1 MDRIDQ
7 ILTHT
12 IAGPFYRRNAGLFLF
27 LFFLLFGIQPSFY
40 DAVRFHYAVIQSILS
55 SRDFFVVV
63 LGIWLVYVIKAL
75 LFVRGCL
82 ATGAYDYLF
91 LLNTLPSLQRF
102 LYLLRLSARLLAP
115 AGIYALLVWGI
126 SVKEGRIA
134 AGFVFMGL
142 TALLCLF
149 ATAVVSRFI
158 HRAKDLQQ
166 VVHYRL
172 LPFPIPPTLTGF
184 VLPFMLQKQFPALL
198 LIKLVSFSSLYFFV
212 QLETAVFE
220 DRMLWLLFLTLLTG
234 HSFIIYRNF
243 RFMETEL
250 SFYRNLPVR
259 SLATLASLL
268 AVYVII
274 LLPEAWALRGL
285 WVYQHHVGDYVW
297 MILTGPLF
305 LLLIHVLLYTENMGM
320 KELLQLLFGVWI
332 VFVLFSLSKH
342 HWLLPAIG
350 LFFSVLLFRLSY
362 RGYETDSTVKD
373 PG

>member
-40 DAVRFHYAVIQSILS
+40 DALRFHYAVIQSILS
-55 SRDFFVVV
+55 SWDFFLLV

-91 LLNTLPSLQRF
+91 LLNALPPGQRF

-134 AGFVFMGL
+134 AGCVFMG
-142 TALLCLF
+142 AIVLLCLF

-158 HRAKDLQQ
+158 HQAKDLQQ
-166 VVHYRL
+166 VIHYRL
-172 LPFPIPPTLTGF
+172 LPFPMPPTLTGF
-184 VLPFMLQKQFPALL
+184 VLRFMVQKQFPALL

-220 DRMLWLLFLTLLTG
+220 DRMLWLLFLTSLTG
-234 HSFIIYRNF
+234 HSFIIFRNF

-250 SFYRNLPVR
+250 AFYRNLPVR
-259 SLATLASLL
+259 SLITLAGLL

-274 LLPEAWALRGL
+274 LLPEGWALRGL
-285 WVYQHHVGDYVW
+285 WVHQHHAGDYLW

-305 LLLIHVLLYTENMGM
+305 LLLIHVLLYTENMGL

-332 VFVLFSLSKH
+332 VFVLFSLSKQ